1 MNSNMIEMAGEYLI
15 TVESIADYLRGIAYV

>member
-1 MNSNMIEMAGEYLI
+1 MIEMAGEYLI